1 MSFSQHTKDT
11 INGWGSVFR
20 FITPVLVT
28 IALFYLAGL
37 QSQIKDMKC
46 EVKELT
52 KETQLYHT
60 NHLSH
65 HTKMEIS
72 FSERL
77 TALETELKRFTKGV
91 R

>member
-1 MSFSQHTKDT
+1 MSFSQHTRET

-28 IALFYLAGL
+28 ISIFVLAGL
-37 QSQIKDMKC
+37 KDEIKD
-46 EVKELT
+46 VRTATKELA
-52 KETQLYHT
+52 KETQLYFT

-72 FSERL
+72 FCERL
-77 TALETELKRFTKGV
+77 VALETELKRLKK
-91 R
+91 